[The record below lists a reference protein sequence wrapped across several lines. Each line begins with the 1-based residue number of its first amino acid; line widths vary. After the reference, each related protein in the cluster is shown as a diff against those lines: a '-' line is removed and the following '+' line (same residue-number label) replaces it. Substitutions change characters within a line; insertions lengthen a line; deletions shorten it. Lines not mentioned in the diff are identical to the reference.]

1 MVVCW
6 WVVSE
11 KNMLQFRNV
20 QKSLEKDSQFIR
32 PRNETNRIDEQ
43 QQKTEKRK
51 KRKM

>member
-1 MVVCW
+1 MFQFQNVG
-6 WVVSE
+6 
-11 KNMLQFRNV
+11 KMLS
-20 QKSLEKDSQFIR
+20 KSLEKDSQFIR